1 MNKFK
6 VIDRKDLLIS
16 IVVPAFNEEEVLY
29 EFHQRLSTVTE
40 QLSEKIE
47 IVYVNDGSIDNTQKI
62 LRNLRKRDPRVSI
75 VDLSRNFGKEI
86 AMTAGIDNINDI
98 ADAVIIIDADLQ
110 DPPALIPELIR
121 HWKSGYDVVYAQ
133 RTRRYGE
140 SVVKKMTAKLFY
152 SVITKIKRVN
162 IPENTG
168 DFRLLSRRAVVSLKQ
183 LKERHRFM
191 KGLFSW
197 IGFPQK
203 AVPYRRDPRYSGK
216 TKWNYWRLWNFAIEG
231 ITSFTTTPL
240 KIGSYIGLV
249 TALGSFIYGLIII
262 IKKMLFGNPVPGY
275 PSLMVIILFLG
286 GIQLIC
292 IGIMGEYIGRIFN
305 ETKNRPLYLVKGYE
319 PAKDMPNK
327 PVNIIDSKH

>member
-16 IVVPAFNEEEVLY
+16 IVVPVFNEEEVLN
-29 EFHQRLSTVTE
+29 EFHKRLLSVTE
-40 QLSEKIE
+40 KLFEKIE
-47 IVYVNDGSIDNTQKI
+47 IVYVNDGSIDNTLKI
-62 LRNLRKRDPRVSI
+62 LSKLRERDLRVSI

-86 AMTAGIDNINDI
+86 AMTAGIDHISG
-98 ADAVIIIDADLQ
+98 DAVIIIDADLQ

-121 HWKSGYDVVYAQ
+121 HWKNGYDVVYAQ
-133 RTRRYGE
+133 RTHRYGE
-140 SVVKKMTAKLFY
+140 SVVKKMTARLFY
-152 SVITKIKRVN
+152 SIITKIGRVS

-168 DFRLLSRRAVVSLKQ
+168 DFRLLSHRAVVALKQ
-183 LKERHRFM
+183 LKEQHRFM

-216 TKWNYWRLWNFAIEG
+216 TTWNYWRLWNFAIEG

-240 KIGSYIGLV
+240 KIGTYIGLI
-249 TALGSFIYGLIII
+249 TALGSFIYGSIII
-262 IKKMLFGNPVPGY
+262 IQKLLFGNPVPGY

-305 ETKNRPLYLVKGYE
+305 ETKNRPLYLLKGYE
-319 PAKDMPNK
+319 PAKDVQNK
-327 PVNIIDSKH
+327 PVPIIDNKQ